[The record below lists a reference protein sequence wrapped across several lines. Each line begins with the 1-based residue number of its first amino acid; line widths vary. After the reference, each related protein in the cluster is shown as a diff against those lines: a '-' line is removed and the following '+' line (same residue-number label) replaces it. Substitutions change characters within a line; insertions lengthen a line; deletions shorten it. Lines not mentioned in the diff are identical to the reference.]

1 MGNKLSS
8 FLLIIVAFIW
18 GTAFVAQTSG
28 MKSMGPF
35 TFTAFRL
42 LIGGIVILPFS
53 YFYLRKSNHFEL
65 KSIILIIFMSIAL
78 LVGALF
84 QQVAL
89 LYTNVANV
97 AFLTA
102 LYVPIVPLIYFLY
115 LKKPVSKSIIIA
127 ASLCILGVWFL
138 SENDLEFGNYGDILS
153 IIGAFFWSL
162 HIILISKSTQM
173 KLEPVVTAAFHIFFA
188 GLLCLVLAFSLEK
201 PNYIDVG
208 SGAFELIYTGVF
220 SIGLGFTLQT
230 IAQKNSPPTN
240 VAIILSLESVFAS
253 IAALILLGQ
262 ILNTKSILGCS
273 LILFGVILSE
283 YYRDRKFI

>member
-1 MGNKLSS
+1 MENKLST

-28 MKSMGPF
+28 MKTMGPF

-42 LIGGIVILPFS
+42 LIGGIVILPFT
-53 YFYLRKSNHFEL
+53 YFYLRKVNYFKL
-65 KSIILIIFMSIAL
+65 KPILLIIVMSLAL
-78 LVGALF
+78 LIGALF

-89 LYTNVANV
+89 LYTSVANV

-102 LYVPIVPLIYFLY
+102 LYVPIVPLIYFIY
-115 LKKPVSKSIIIA
+115 LKKPVSRSIILA
-127 ASLCILGVWFL
+127 AILCIFGVWLL
-138 SENDLEFGNYGDILS
+138 SENNLEFGSYGDLLS

-162 HIILISKSTQM
+162 HIILISKSSEM

-188 GLLCLVLAFSLEK
+188 GLICLILAFLIETPSY
-201 PNYIDVG
+201 NGVG

-230 IAQKNSPPTN
+230 IAQKHSPPTN
-240 VAIILSLESVFAS
+240 VAIILSMESVFAALAALIILGQVLYLRSS
-253 IAALILLGQ
+253 IGCFLILLG
-262 ILNTKSILGCS
+262 
-273 LILFGVILSE
+273 VIISE
-283 YYRDRKFI
+283 YYKEK